1 MTENIEALTRASVID
16 RDGDKVGGVGQL
28 FLDDATGQPTWV
40 TVSTGLF
47 GSKETFVP
55 LTDAEISGEEIRVPY
70 EKDFIKDAPNM
81 DVDQHLTPEEEQE
94 LYRYYGVGQAAP
106 AAHVGQQ
113 EAGVA
118 DPAAA
123 QQATDRVAEG
133 DAVVAHEER
142 LNVGTETRETG
153 RARLRKYVVEET
165 QSVEVPV
172 QREELRIERETLD
185 GRPTDYKIGEH
196 TDEAEQVVTL
206 HEERP
211 VVSKETVETE
221 RVSVGKDV
229 VTENQQVTDSVAK
242 ERIEVEQDDVQN
254 PDNR

>member
-1 MTENIEALTRASVID
+1 MTENIEALTRATVVD

-28 FLDDATGQPTWV
+28 FLDDATGQPSWV
-40 TVSTGLF
+40 TVSTGFF
-47 GSKETFVP
+47 GSKETFIP
-55 LTDAEISGEEIRVPY
+55 LADAQIAGEEIRVPY

-94 LYRYYGVGQAAP
+94 LYRYYGVGEAAPLTQTGERDAAVADRDAVAP
-106 AAHVGQQ
+106 AA
-113 EAGVA
+113 
-118 DPAAA
+118 
-123 QQATDRVAEG
+123 DRVAEG

-229 VTENQQVTDSVAK
+229 ITENQQVSESVAK
-242 ERIEVEQDDVQN
+242 ERIEVEQDGVQ